1 MNDESYIR
9 PPVVAG
15 MFYPEHAGELGQMVK
30 LLIDGV
36 EPKRRRGRLVGI
48 IVPHAGYQY
57 SGTTAAYAFSLLKKT
72 NIRTVVLVG
81 PSHREYFNGIAVF
94 PGTSFKTPL
103 GAVEID
109 AELRSELIEASPEI
123 QSSLV
128 GHRAEHSLEVQ
139 LPFLQ
144 IAMEDFKILPVII
157 GEQSRDHC
165 EALGS
170 ALAKVSKGGDVLMVA
185 SSDLSHYYTSDA
197 ARKLDSV
204 AISSIEKMD
213 FAGLMSDLETKR
225 TEACGGGP
233 IVAVMLAAK
242 EIGADVCDILHSCNS
257 GDVSG
262 DSDRVVGY
270 VSAAMWKIH

>member
-1 MNDESYIR
+1 MNEESNIR

-15 MFYPEHAGELGQMVK
+15 MFYPEHANELEQMVRQ
-30 LLIDGV
+30 LIDGV
-36 EPKRRRGRLVGI
+36 KPKRQKGSLVGI

-57 SGTTAAYAFSLLKKT
+57 SGTTAAHAFALLKKEKR
-72 NIRTVVLVG
+72 RTIVLVG
-81 PSHREYFNGIAVF
+81 PSHREYFDGISVF
-94 PGTSFKTPL
+94 PGVSFKTPL

-109 AELRSELIEASPEI
+109 AEMRAALVRSSPHI
-123 QSSLV
+123 QSSAV

-144 IAMEDFKILPVII
+144 IAMGEFKILPIVI
-157 GEQSRDHC
+157 GNQKREYC
-165 EALGS
+165 EALGT
-170 ALAKVSKGGDVLMVA
+170 ALAGVAKRGDVLFVA

-197 ARKLDSV
+197 ARKLDGV
-204 AISSIEKMD
+204 AIASIENLD
-213 FAGLMSDLETKR
+213 FETLMSDLETER

-233 IVAVMLAAK
+233 MVAIMSAAK
-242 EIGADVCDILHSCNS
+242 KVGADVCTVLHACNS

-262 DSDRVVGY
+262 DRDRVVGY

>member
-1 MNDESYIR
+1 MNEDSYIR

-15 MFYPEHAGELGQMVK
+15 MFYPEHADELKQMVGQ
-30 LLIDGV
+30 LIDGAK
-36 EPKRRRGRLVGI
+36 PKRQKGSLVGI

-57 SGTTAAYAFSLLKKT
+57 SGATAAHAFALLKKEKK
-72 NIRTVVLVG
+72 RTVVLVG
-81 PSHREYFNGIAVF
+81 PSHREFFDGISVF
-94 PGTSFKTPL
+94 PGASFKTPL

-109 AELRSELIEASPEI
+109 AEMRSALLKASPYV

-144 IAMEDFKILPVII
+144 IAMRDFKILPIII
-157 GEQSRDHC
+157 GNQKREYC
-165 EALGS
+165 EALGT
-170 ALAKVSKGGDVLMVA
+170 ALAAVAKGGDVLFVA

-197 ARKLDSV
+197 ARRLDSI
-204 AISSIEKMD
+204 AITSIEKLD
-213 FAGLMSDLETKR
+213 FASLMSDLETER

-233 IVAVMLAAK
+233 IVAVMSAAK
-242 EIGADVCDILHSCNS
+242 KIGADNCDVLHECNS

-262 DSDRVVGY
+262 DKDRVVGY
-270 VSAAMWKIH
+270 VSAALWKIH